1 MKKIFFGVL
10 GGLGLIC
17 TAAFAED
24 CNQADTLYNRSLAEE
39 HAKEKLLQEVLTL
52 CPTHVHAMNNLAVL
66 AEQRGRQ
73 KDAEGY
79 YRKIIE
85 VQSDFPPAYAG
96 LGDVLAVMGQYREA
110 ANAYAD
116 FLKLIHA
123 KAKKGQASGFEQH
136 RASYQAKLEEVQRK
150 INPDAM
156 VSTLEITKNLTAS
169 VMATR
174 DKRGIRDVVRPP
186 QVDLNIHFDT
196 GSDTV
201 QNRSIPQLE
210 QVALAL
216 ASPGLAKTRIR
227 IEGHTDSDGS
237 VEFNRDL
244 SMRRAKKVQ
253 QILAKQ
259 YSLSQDRFE
268 VVGRGKEYPVASNE
282 TPNGRALNRRVT
294 FVNVGQGGN

>member
-17 TAAFAED
+17 SVAFAED
-24 CNQADTLYNRSLAEE
+24 CNQADTLYNRSLAEQ

-66 AEQRGRQ
+66 AEERGRQ

-96 LGDVLAVMGQYREA
+96 LGDVLAVMGQHREA

-123 KAKKGQASGFEQH
+123 KAKNGQASGFEQH

-186 QVDLNIHFDT
+186 QVDLNIQFDT
-196 GSDTV
+196 GSDAV

-216 ASPGLAKTRIR
+216 ASSGLAKTRIR

-253 QILAKQ
+253 QILAQQ

-268 VVGRGKEYPVASNE
+268 VVGRGKEFPVASND
-282 TPNGRALNRRVT
+282 TSNGRALNRRVT